1 MNALFAFGCSLTFGH
16 GLKDCW
22 DKKTQT
28 PGKSPSQLAWP
39 QLLANKIN
47 RNCVNLSNSGASN
60 KEILFKL
67 ENWIDK
73 ISVND
78 LVIIKWSYS
87 NRWCVIEDDHVRP
100 MHIGTK
106 QWKNW
111 QKDYT
116 NEKDSAWLTKQ
127 FIDLSSIL
135 LNERK
140 IKYFHLATDLV
151 DYDNLDLRYSKF
163 VKNSSIIPFKK
174 RFPRALDGSHPGE
187 EAHNEYAKN
196 LCKIIGEKYEQENLY
211 PRQ

>member
-22 DKKTQT
+22 DEQAQT
-28 PGKSPSQLAWP
+28 PGKSPSQFAWP
-39 QLLANKIN
+39 QLFANKIN
-47 RNCVNLSNSGASN
+47 H
-60 KEILFKL
+60 K
-67 ENWIDK
+67 NWIDE

-87 NRWCVIEDDHVRP
+87 NRWCVIENDHVRP

-106 QWKNW
+106 QWNIW

-116 NEKDSAWLTKQ
+116 NEEDSAWLTKQ

-151 DYDNLDLRYSKF
+151 DYDKLDLRYSKF

-187 EAHNEYAKN
+187 EAHSEYAKS
-196 LCKIIGEKYEQENLY
+196 LYRIIGKKL
-211 PRQ
+211 